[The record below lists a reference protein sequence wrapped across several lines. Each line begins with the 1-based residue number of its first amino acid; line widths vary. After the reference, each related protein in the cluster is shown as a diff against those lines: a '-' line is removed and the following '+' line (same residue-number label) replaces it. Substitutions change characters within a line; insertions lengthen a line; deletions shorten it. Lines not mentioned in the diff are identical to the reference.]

1 MKKAEH
7 KNGSETKLNKFILAL
22 TSGSHFVTDI
32 YQSFYIGLIPI
43 LAYRFELSLFRVT
56 LLGAT
61 SIIAN
66 SLFSPIFAYFSDRRG
81 LKYYIL
87 AGPILASIFL
97 SLLGILSS
105 YWVIL
110 IFLFIGNLGIASFH
124 PASAAIAGH
133 YGGTKKG
140 IGTSMISFG
149 GNFGYAFGSLAIILI
164 IERAGIRYTPLAMIA
179 GIVTAIILFKY
190 IPFDKKKPVPVDRQ
204 SIISRTKSIGKIG
217 LLKILSLIFTMY
229 CVYIVWISLLNYMPL
244 YLTDAGLSLTSVGI
258 ILFLFGS
265 LGGSAGFLSGHLY
278 DRFQKANIMIQ
289 ISLLLSAV
297 LVFFIFSFAN
307 VFSIIF
313 FIASGFF
320 LISIQ
325 PLCIRMSQDLLP
337 KNMSIASS
345 LILGISPGLAGISLI
360 FLGKAA
366 DVIGIALLIRCALIL
381 LIVSFILL
389 FSHIFMDKKKDVR
402 SG

>member
-1 MKKAEH
+1 MTA
-7 KNGSETKLNKFILAL
+7 
-22 TSGSHFVTDI
+22 GSHFVTDI

-43 LAYRFELSLFRVT
+43 LTYRFELSLFRVT

-66 SLFSPIFAYFSDRRG
+66 SLFSPVFAYFSDRHG

-87 AGPILASIFL
+87 AGPLLASVFL
-97 SLLGILSS
+97 SLLGIIPN

-133 YGGTKKG
+133 YGGVKKG

-179 GIVTAIILFKY
+179 GAVTALLLFKY
-190 IPFDKKKPVPVDRQ
+190 IPFDKKRPDSMDRQ
-204 SIISRTKSIGKIG
+204 NFIAKVKSISKIR
-217 LLKILSLIFTMY
+217 LFKISSLIFTMY

-244 YLTDAGLSLTSVGI
+244 YLTDAGLSLTRVGMV
-258 ILFLFGS
+258 LFLFGA

-278 DRFQKANIMIQ
+278 DKFQKANILMQ
-289 ISLLLSAV
+289 ISLLSSAV
-297 LVFFIFSFAN
+297 LVFFIFSFTN

-337 KNMSIASS
+337 KNMSVASS
-345 LILGISPGLAGISLI
+345 LILGISPGLAGVSLI

-366 DVIGIALLIRCALIL
+366 DAVGIALLIRYELIL
-381 LIVSFILL
+381 LLASFIVL
-389 FSHIFMDKKKDVR
+389 FSHIVMDKKKDVR
-402 SG
+402 SV